1 VSARPGNRREKTKP
15 GEAPW
20 NGVMRVAILGVGG
33 LGRTLASEL
42 RADPRVTSLLLIDQ
56 LGERARVLTG
66 LRGRVPIEAAQLN
79 VENRLALAKAIRGCD
94 VVVNT
99 TLPKYNLTIMQA
111 ALEAGG
117 NYLDVAATGP
127 RQPGGPP
134 GIFEQL
140 DLNDAFASAGRT
152 ALISMGLDPG
162 ISNVMA
168 REAASRLDAVDA
180 IRIRSGGIATL
191 PGHAAFPLYSREA
204 FVSDIL
210 VRPAVWADGKLQD
223 REPMSEPEEYEFPSP
238 VGKQQTFLIS
248 HEEVKTLPKYLG
260 KPVGRVDFK
269 YALEPDLVRAL
280 ISLDRLGLLADSRMI
295 RIGNQMVPFRRAFT
309 SAFPEP
315 SALVLPVEGAK
326 ALSVEVEGTLG
337 GKRIVRRGDI
347 VLAHQEANRRRSTTA
362 VYYLTAVGAAI
373 GVLLIADRATP
384 GTGVHPPEVLD
395 PERVFKE
402 WSARELPLAWSER
415 AVPA

>member
-1 VSARPGNRREKTKP
+1 
-15 GEAPW
+15 
-20 NGVMRVAILGVGG
+20 MRVAILGVGG

-42 RADPRVTSLLLIDQ
+42 RADPRVSSLLLIDQ

-66 LRGRVPIEAAQLN
+66 LRGRVPIEAMQLN
-79 VENRLALAKAIRGCD
+79 VENRLALAKAIRGSE

-117 NYLDVAATGP
+117 NYVDVAATGP
-127 RQPGGPP
+127 REPGGPP

-140 DLNDAFASAGRT
+140 DMHDAFKSAGRT
-152 ALISMGLDPG
+152 AIVSMGLDPG

-168 REAASRLDAVDA
+168 RQAASRLDAVTA
-180 IRIRSGGIATL
+180 IRIRSGGIASL
-191 PGHAAFPLYSREA
+191 PGYASFPLYSREA
-204 FVSDIL
+204 FISDIL
-210 VRPAVWADGKLQD
+210 VRPTVWADGKLQD
-223 REPMSEPEEYEFPSP
+223 REPMSEPEEYEFPAP
-238 VGKQQTFLIS
+238 VGKQQMFLIS

-269 YALEPDLVRAL
+269 CALEPNLVRAL
-280 ISLDRLGLLADSRMI
+280 ISLDRLGLLSDSRMI
-295 RIGNQMVPFRRAFT
+295 RVGNQMVPFRRAFMA
-309 SAFPEP
+309 AFPEP
-315 SALVLPVEGAK
+315 SALVLPLEGAK

-337 GKRIVRRGDI
+337 KKRVMYRGDV
-347 VLAHQEANRRRSTTA
+347 VLPHQEANRRRSTTA

-373 GVLLIADRATP
+373 GVHLIADNATP
-384 GTGVHPPEVLD
+384 GPGVHPPEALE

-402 WSARELPLAWSER
+402 WAARDLPLAWSER
-415 AVPA
+415 TGAT

>member
-1 VSARPGNRREKTKP
+1 
-15 GEAPW
+15 
-20 NGVMRVAILGVGG
+20 MRVAILGVGG

-42 RADPRVTSLLLIDQ
+42 RADPRVSSLLLIDQ

-66 LRGRVPIEAAQLN
+66 LRGRVPIEAMQLN
-79 VENRLALAKAIRGCD
+79 VENRLALAKAIRGSE

-99 TLPKYNLTIMQA
+99 TLPKYNLTIMRA

-127 RQPGGPP
+127 REPGGPP

-140 DLNDAFASAGRT
+140 DMHEAFKSAGRT
-152 ALISMGLDPG
+152 AIVSMGLDPG

-168 REAASRLDAVDA
+168 RQAASRLDAVTA
-180 IRIRSGGIATL
+180 IRIRSGGIAVL
-191 PGHAAFPLYSREA
+191 PGYASFPLYSREA
-204 FVSDIL
+204 FISDIL
-210 VRPAVWADGKLQD
+210 VRPTVWADGKLQD
-223 REPMSEPEEYEFPSP
+223 REPMSEPEEYEFPAP

-269 YALEPDLVRAL
+269 CALEPNLVRAL
-280 ISLDRLGLLADSRMI
+280 ISLDRLGLLSDSRMI
-295 RIGNQMVPFRRAFT
+295 RVGNQMVPFRRAFMA
-309 SAFPEP
+309 AFPEP
-315 SALVLPVEGAK
+315 SALVLPLEGAK

-337 GKRIVRRGDI
+337 TKRVMYRGDV
-347 VLAHQEANRRRSTTA
+347 VLPHQEANRRRSTTA

-373 GVLLIADRATP
+373 GVHLIAEKATP
-384 GTGVHPPEVLD
+384 GPGVHPSEALE

-402 WSARELPLAWSER
+402 WAARDLPLAWSER
-415 AVPA
+415 TGGS

>member
-1 VSARPGNRREKTKP
+1 
-15 GEAPW
+15 
-20 NGVMRVAILGVGG
+20 MRVAILGVGG

-42 RADPRVTSLLLIDQ
+42 RADPRVSSLLLIDQ

-66 LRGRVPIEAAQLN
+66 LRGRVPIEAMQLN
-79 VENRLALAKAIRGCD
+79 VENRLALTKAIRGSE

-99 TLPKYNLTIMQA
+99 TLPKYNLTIMRA

-127 RQPGGPP
+127 REPGGPP

-140 DLNDAFASAGRT
+140 DMHEAFKSAGRT
-152 ALISMGLDPG
+152 AIVSMGLDPG

-168 REAASRLDAVDA
+168 RQAASRLDAVTA
-180 IRIRSGGIATL
+180 IRIRSGGIAVL
-191 PGHAAFPLYSREA
+191 PGYASFPLYSREA
-204 FVSDIL
+204 FISDIL
-210 VRPAVWADGKLQD
+210 VRPTVWADGKLQD
-223 REPMSEPEEYEFPSP
+223 REPMSEPEEYEFPAP

-269 YALEPDLVRAL
+269 CALEPNLVRAL
-280 ISLDRLGLLADSRMI
+280 ISLDRLGLLSDSRMI
-295 RIGNQMVPFRRAFT
+295 RVGNQMVPFRRAFMA
-309 SAFPEP
+309 AFPEP
-315 SALVLPVEGAK
+315 SALVLPLEGAK

-337 GKRIVRRGDI
+337 TKRVMYRGDV
-347 VLAHQEANRRRSTTA
+347 VLPHQEANRRRSTTA

-373 GVLLIADRATP
+373 GVHLIAEKATP
-384 GTGVHPPEVLD
+384 GPGVHPSEALE
-395 PERVFKE
+395 PERVFQA
-402 WSARELPLAWSER
+402 WAARDLPLAWSER
-415 AVPA
+415 TGGS

>member
-1 VSARPGNRREKTKP
+1 
-15 GEAPW
+15 
-20 NGVMRVAILGVGG
+20 MRVAILGVGG

-42 RADPRVTSLLLIDQ
+42 RADPRVSSLLLIDQ

-66 LRGRVPIEAAQLN
+66 LRGRVPIEAMQLN
-79 VENRLALAKAIRGCD
+79 VENRLALAKAIRGSE

-111 ALEAGG
+111 ALDAGG

-127 RQPGGPP
+127 REPGGPP

-140 DLNDAFASAGRT
+140 DMHDAFKSAGRT
-152 ALISMGLDPG
+152 AIVSMGLDPG

-168 REAASRLDAVDA
+168 RQAASRIDAVTA
-180 IRIRSGGIATL
+180 IRIRSGGIASL
-191 PGHAAFPLYSREA
+191 PGYASFPLYSREA
-204 FVSDIL
+204 FISDIL
-210 VRPAVWADGKLQD
+210 VRPTVWADGKLQD
-223 REPMSEPEEYEFPSP
+223 REPMSEPEEYEFPAP
-238 VGKQQTFLIS
+238 VGKQQMFLIS

-269 YALEPDLVRAL
+269 CALEPNLVRAL
-280 ISLDRLGLLADSRMI
+280 ISLDRLGLLSDSRMI
-295 RIGNQMVPFRRAFT
+295 RVGNQMVPFRRAFMA
-309 SAFPEP
+309 AFPEP
-315 SALVLPVEGAK
+315 SALVLPLEGAK

-337 GKRIVRRGDI
+337 KKRVMYRVDV
-347 VLAHQEANRRRSTTA
+347 VLPHQEANRRRSTTA

-373 GVLLIADRATP
+373 GVHLIADNATP
-384 GTGVHPPEVLD
+384 GPGVHPPEALE

-402 WSARELPLAWSER
+402 WAARDLPLAWSER
-415 AVPA
+415 TGAT

>member
-1 VSARPGNRREKTKP
+1 
-15 GEAPW
+15 
-20 NGVMRVAILGVGG
+20 MRVAILGVGG

-42 RADPRVTSLLLIDQ
+42 RADPRVSSLLLIDQ

-66 LRGRVPIEAAQLN
+66 LRGRVPIEAMQLN
-79 VENRLALAKAIRGCD
+79 VENRLALTKAIRGSE

-111 ALEAGG
+111 ALEAGA

-127 RQPGGPP
+127 REPGGPP

-140 DLNDAFASAGRT
+140 DMHEAFKSAGRT
-152 ALISMGLDPG
+152 AIVSMGLDPG

-168 REAASRLDAVDA
+168 RQAASRLDAVTA
-180 IRIRSGGIATL
+180 IRIRSGGIAVL
-191 PGHAAFPLYSREA
+191 PGYASFPLYSREA
-204 FVSDIL
+204 FISDIL
-210 VRPAVWADGKLQD
+210 VRPTVWADGKLQD
-223 REPMSEPEEYEFPSP
+223 REPMSEPEEYEFPAP

-269 YALEPDLVRAL
+269 CALEPNLVRAL
-280 ISLDRLGLLADSRMI
+280 ISLDRLGLLSDSRMI
-295 RIGNQMVPFRRAFT
+295 RVGNQMVPFRRAFMA
-309 SAFPEP
+309 AFPEP
-315 SALVLPVEGAK
+315 SALVLPLEGAK

-337 GKRIVRRGDI
+337 KKRVMYRGDV
-347 VLAHQEANRRRSTTA
+347 VLPHQEANRRRSTTA

-373 GVLLIADRATP
+373 GVHLIAEKATP
-384 GTGVHPPEVLD
+384 GPGVHPSEALE

-402 WSARELPLAWSER
+402 WAARDLPLAWSER
-415 AVPA
+415 TGGS

>member
-1 VSARPGNRREKTKP
+1 
-15 GEAPW
+15 
-20 NGVMRVAILGVGG
+20 MRVAILGVGG

-42 RADPRVTSLLLIDQ
+42 RADPRVSSLLLIDQ

-66 LRGRVPIEAAQLN
+66 LRGRVPIEAMQLN
-79 VENRLALAKAIRGCD
+79 VENRLALTKAIRGSE

-127 RQPGGPP
+127 REPGGPP

-140 DLNDAFASAGRT
+140 DMHEAFKSAGRT
-152 ALISMGLDPG
+152 AIVSMGLDPG

-168 REAASRLDAVDA
+168 RQAASRLDAVTA
-180 IRIRSGGIATL
+180 IRIRSGGIAVL
-191 PGHAAFPLYSREA
+191 PGYASFPLYSREA
-204 FVSDIL
+204 FISDIL
-210 VRPAVWADGKLQD
+210 VRPTVWADGKLQD
-223 REPMSEPEEYEFPSP
+223 REPMSEPEEYEFPAP

-269 YALEPDLVRAL
+269 CALEPNLVRAL
-280 ISLDRLGLLADSRMI
+280 ISLDRLGLLSDSRMI
-295 RIGNQMVPFRRAFT
+295 RVGNQMVPFRRAFMA
-309 SAFPEP
+309 AFPEP
-315 SALVLPVEGAK
+315 SALVLPLEGAK

-337 GKRIVRRGDI
+337 TKRVMYRGDV
-347 VLAHQEANRRRSTTA
+347 VLPHQEANRRRSTTA

-373 GVLLIADRATP
+373 GVHLIAEKATP
-384 GTGVHPPEVLD
+384 GPGVHPSEALE
-395 PERVFKE
+395 PERVFQA
-402 WSARELPLAWSER
+402 WAARDLPLAWSER
-415 AVPA
+415 TGGS

>member
-1 VSARPGNRREKTKP
+1 
-15 GEAPW
+15 
-20 NGVMRVAILGVGG
+20 MRVAILGVGG

-42 RADPRVTSLLLIDQ
+42 RADPRVSSLLLIDQ

-66 LRGRVPIEAAQLN
+66 LRGRVPIEAMQLN
-79 VENRLALAKAIRGCD
+79 VENRLALAKAIRGSE

-111 ALEAGG
+111 ALEAGA

-127 RQPGGPP
+127 REPGGPP

-140 DLNDAFASAGRT
+140 DMHDAFKSAGRT
-152 ALISMGLDPG
+152 AIVSMGLDPG

-168 REAASRLDAVDA
+168 RQAASRLDAVTA
-180 IRIRSGGIATL
+180 IRIRSGGIAVL
-191 PGHAAFPLYSREA
+191 PGYASFPLYSREA
-204 FVSDIL
+204 FISDIL
-210 VRPAVWADGKLQD
+210 VRPTVWADGKLQD
-223 REPMSEPEEYEFPSP
+223 REPMSEPEEYEFPAP

-269 YALEPDLVRAL
+269 CALEPNLVRAL
-280 ISLDRLGLLADSRMI
+280 ISLDRLGLLSDSRMI
-295 RIGNQMVPFRRAFT
+295 RVGNQMVPFRRAFMA
-309 SAFPEP
+309 AFPEP
-315 SALVLPVEGAK
+315 SALVLPLEGAK

-337 GKRIVRRGDI
+337 KKRVMYRGDV
-347 VLAHQEANRRRSTTA
+347 VLPHQEANRRRSTTA

-373 GVLLIADRATP
+373 GVHLIAEKATP
-384 GTGVHPPEVLD
+384 GPGVHPSEALE

-402 WSARELPLAWSER
+402 WAARDLPLAWSER
-415 AVPA
+415 TGGS